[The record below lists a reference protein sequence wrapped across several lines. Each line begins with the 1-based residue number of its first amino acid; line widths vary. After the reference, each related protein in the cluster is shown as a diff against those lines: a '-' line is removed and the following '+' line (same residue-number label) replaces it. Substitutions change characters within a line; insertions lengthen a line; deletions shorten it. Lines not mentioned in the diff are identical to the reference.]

1 MSCKQALGGF
11 LSSRDWMQR
20 VLDQVWVKAAP
31 IEEIKTREL
40 VTV

>member
-1 MSCKQALGGF
+1 MASRQALGGF
-11 LSSRDWMQR
+11 LSSQDWMQR

-31 IEEIKTREL
+31 IQETKTREL